1 MGEGE
6 TLSPT
11 PGRTVSGP
19 AQPHT
24 VRVEDHQLGLQEVLA
39 VEDIDLNIAHM
50 TQAQGVGQA
59 GQPVHCLNEKVM
71 LGSYFSGL
79 AADLLS
85 SSEDKLV
92 LDLVGRVLHQR
103 EVEQGPGEEH
113 DDHGVGDGQ
122 DKLGRE
128 FARGA

>member
-1 MGEGE
+1 M
-6 TLSPT
+6 
-11 PGRTVSGP
+11 
-19 AQPHT
+19 
-24 VRVEDHQLGLQEVLA
+24 
-39 VEDIDLNIAHM
+39 
-50 TQAQGVGQA
+50 
-59 GQPVHCLNEKVM
+59 HCLNDKVM

-103 EVEQGPGEEH
+103 EVEQGPGEEN

-128 FARGA
+128 LAGGA